1 MDWLD
6 YSFNQR
12 ALLTA
17 LLVGLVNGY
26 LGGYVLLRRSSLFAS
41 ALSHTLFPGIAL
53 GALVAGLSPMS
64 AFVGAL
70 VAAMI
75 IGLSAQTI
83 SIFSRVDHNTTL
95 AILFTASFGAGL
107 LVLDHLQLYISI
119 EEYLFGDIL
128 GLSNGDL
135 WFVYIG
141 GGAVLSLLML
151 FQRPL
156 LIFLLSPEVARSQG
170 IPVKRMDF
178 LLAFLIILTMVL
190 SMQAVGLILTIGL
203 MITPATIIY
212 LYSDQPTS
220 LFWGGGILG
229 AVVSSLAVVLTNWL
243 NWQTGATIVLL
254 LGILFILAFIASPR
268 YGLLGRLQAGHA
280 QDHE

>member
-1 MDWLD
+1 MDWIE

-17 LLVGLVNGY
+17 GMVGLVNGY
-26 LGGYVLLRRSSLFAS
+26 LGGYVLLRKSSLFAS

-53 GALVAGLSPMS
+53 GALVAGLSPLS
-64 AFVGAL
+64 AFIGAL
-70 VAAMI
+70 TAAMV

-83 SIFSRVDHNTTL
+83 SIFSRVDHNTAL
-95 AILFTASFGAGL
+95 AILFTAAFGGGL
-107 LVLDHLQLYISI
+107 LILDALQLHIRI

-128 GLSNGDL
+128 GLSNSDL
-135 WFVYIG
+135 WFIYAG
-141 GGAVLSLLML
+141 GGIVMTLLLL

-156 LIFLLSPEVARSQG
+156 LVFLLSSELAGSQG

-203 MITPATIIY
+203 MISPPTIIY
-212 LYSDQPTS
+212 LYSDHPTAV
-220 LFWGGGILG
+220 FWGGGIIGSLVSVA
-229 AVVSSLAVVLTNWL
+229 AVALTNWL

-254 LGILFILAFIASPR
+254 LGVLFLLAFLVSPR
-268 YGLLGRLQAGHA
+268 YGLLGRLRAGHTPNHA
-280 QDHE
+280 

>member
-1 MDWLD
+1 MEWIE

-17 LLVGLVNGY
+17 FLVGLVNGY

-53 GALVAGLSPMS
+53 GALVAGLSPLS
-64 AFVGAL
+64 AFIGAL
-70 VAAMI
+70 VAAMV
-75 IGLSAQTI
+75 IGLSAQAI
-83 SIFSRVDHNTTL
+83 SLFSRVDHNTTL
-95 AILFTASFGAGL
+95 AILFTAAFGGGL
-107 LVLDHLQLYISI
+107 LILDSLQLYISI

-128 GLSNGDL
+128 GLSNSDL
-135 WFVYIG
+135 WFVYLG
-141 GGAVLSLLML
+141 GGFVMAVLLL

-156 LIFLLSPEVARSQG
+156 LVFLLSPEMARSQG

-203 MITPATIIY
+203 MISPPTIIY
-212 LYSDQPTS
+212 LYSDQPS
-220 LFWGGGILG
+220 KVFWGGGIIG
-229 AVVSSLAVVLTNWL
+229 ALVSTASVALTNWL

-254 LGILFILAFIASPR
+254 LGILFVLAFLASPR
-268 YGLLGRLQAGHA
+268 YGLLGRLRAGHTP
-280 QDHE
+280 DHA